1 MCKFTVFITNFN
13 KCYNITR
20 SCCVICL
27 FVYFC
32 LVATDFK
39 GWFGLWC
46 LMPLSTIFQ
55 LYRGCQFYWWRKV
68 KYREKTTDLQQVTV
82 KLYHIIVYLGHLAMS
97 GIRTHNLSDDMH

>member
-1 MCKFTVFITNFN
+1 MEQAKKVAVLNWSMESH
-13 KCYNITR
+13 NITR

-68 KYREKTTDLQQVTV
+68 KDIITFIKICNKYCEFT
-82 KLYHIIVYLGHLAMS
+82 HI
-97 GIRTHNLSDDMH
+97 